1 MRATPLALL
10 ALALALRGEPA
21 AAIYC
26 DEKNCYEV
34 LGLPSPLDAPEPAT
48 ERDIKKAYR
57 SLSMQWHPDKNPTP
71 EAEAKFVEI
80 AAAYEVLSDETAR
93 ADYDDFLLH
102 PEAHNQAMHYAR
114 YYKHVYAPE
123 VPLWLVLLGFVV
135 IMSAIQWPLMW
146 SKYLMYQ
153 ARAKETSAYKQK
165 VAQLGGDG
173 EEEDGE
179 PDIEIELV

>member
-1 MRATPLALL
+1 M
-10 ALALALRGEPA
+10 
-21 AAIYC
+21 
-26 DEKNCYEV
+26 
-34 LGLPSPLDAPEPAT
+34 
-48 ERDIKKAYR
+48 
-57 SLSMQWHPDKNPTP
+57 
-71 EAEAKFVEI
+71 
-80 AAAYEVLSDETAR
+80 
-93 ADYDDFLLH
+93 
-102 PEAHNQAMHYAR
+102 
-114 YYKHVYAPE
+114 
-123 VPLWLVLLGFVV
+123 PLWLVLLGFVV